1 MISQAFLVSV
11 LVTTDV
17 TLVRFGL
24 TVGSLVASHRRSCVG
39 AEAAGVAHEGSLVGV
54 FEPLVFVQGR
64 LLHSRIAA
72 VAALEPHRGL
82 LGVFPHDMVLQH
94 VLL

>member
-54 FEPLVFVQGR
+54 
-64 LLHSRIAA
+64 
-72 VAALEPHRGL
+72 LEPHVLVQSGFLNRR
-82 LGVFPHDMVLQH
+82 VITQTAPESRYDMT
-94 VLL
+94 